1 MPYRYPEKLI
11 TIYRVI
17 ADFREKEMDS
27 PSMRE
32 IIARLPKEDGM
43 PKDPSVL
50 SYLLDRMVEL
60 KMIELVRRKG
70 RLRSIRLKDLREA
83 DESIRNLISV
93 LR

>member
-1 MPYRYPEKLI
+1 MPRYRNPKKLL
-11 TIYRVI
+11 TIYRTI
-17 ADFREKEMDS
+17 GEFREKEMDS

-60 KMIELVRRKG
+60 KMIELVKPNG

-83 DESIRNLISV
+83 DESIRKL
-93 LR
+93 L